1 MPKISTIAMVTAKG
15 CAGGNMVVDA
25 EKSATWGKKDGISKA
40 DVEEIL
46 KNLTEFNKAKEDFLN
61 KMPGWRNTRQQTI
74 SKLYDIAN
82 ECDTL
87 HRDCNI
93 ANVTGS
99 SVGAAGGLM
108 ALGGL
113 ALAPFTFGAS
123 LSLTVAGAATGVAG
137 AATNIT
143 TSIVESSKMKG
154 NKLFIQI
161 KFQSFDLFYF
171 KTQSYNTVSN
181 TLLNPL
187 TF

>member
-1 MPKISTIAMVTAKG
+1 MPKVSTIATVTAKG
-15 CAGGNMVVDA
+15 CAGGKMVVDA
-25 EKSATWGKKDGISKA
+25 EKSATWDKKDGISKA

-46 KNLTEFNKAKEDFLN
+46 KNLTEFNKSKEEFLN
-61 KMPGWRNTRQQTI
+61 KMPEWRNTRQKTI
-74 SKLYDIAN
+74 NKLYEIAN
-82 ECDTL
+82 ECDSL
-87 HRDCNI
+87 HKDCNI

-154 NKLFIQI
+154 NRLSILENLVPV
-161 KFQSFDLFYF
+161 DLF
-171 KTQSYNTVSN
+171 
-181 TLLNPL
+181 TL
-187 TF
+187 